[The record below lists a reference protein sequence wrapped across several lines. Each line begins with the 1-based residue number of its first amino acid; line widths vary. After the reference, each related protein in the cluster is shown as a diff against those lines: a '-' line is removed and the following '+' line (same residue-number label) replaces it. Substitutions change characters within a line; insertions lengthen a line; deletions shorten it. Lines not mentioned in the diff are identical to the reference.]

1 MIWEKFATMT
11 EDYENPET
19 HCPECDPEQK
29 EEGTMKKYIGSS
41 RPSFNLKGDGWFK
54 GGWN

>member
-1 MIWEKFATMT
+1 MT